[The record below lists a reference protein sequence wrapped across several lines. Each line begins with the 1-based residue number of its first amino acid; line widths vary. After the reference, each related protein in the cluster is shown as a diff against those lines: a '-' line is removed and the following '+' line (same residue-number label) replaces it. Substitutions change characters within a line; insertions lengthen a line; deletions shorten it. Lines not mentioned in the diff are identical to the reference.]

1 MYYSPSFVYAIPAPY
16 SPNSRQV
23 PPNEGE
29 ELAKLNKAAWVET
42 SAKNN
47 VNVGRSLSLFESF
60 NSLRHFI
67 TGKVFELCLA
77 EIEKRSA
84 SSQTDQPEAGRC
96 LIM

>member
-1 MYYSPSFVYAIPAPY
+1 
-16 SPNSRQV
+16 V
-23 PPNEGE
+23 PPSEGE

-47 VNVGRSLSLFESF
+47 VNVGMQSSLFELLSF
-60 NSLRHFI
+60 LRRLI

-96 LIM
+96 LVM